1 MLSFATE
8 FPVETT
14 RTSVDFLAAVRE
26 WLLGSPHTV
35 FEASD
40 LSEIE
45 ARMSSQR
52 KSQTNL
58 LRRSSTKQRAAIWLL
73 SVTRS
78 GIVASN
84 GYRLLFFRV
93 ASQAGSEFA
102 LLVSLNT
109 LPHSFPIAKKP
120 VFVQAF

>member
-26 WLLGSPHTV
+26 WLLGSPHTA

-45 ARMSSQR
+45 AKDEFSAK
-52 KSQTNL
+52 KSNELIETLKYQATG
-58 LRRSSTKQRAAIWLL
+58 SDMAAIRYTKLDRGLEWVSTIVFFAWPAKLDRNSHLL
-73 SVTRS
+73 
-78 GIVASN
+78 
-84 GYRLLFFRV
+84 
-93 ASQAGSEFA
+93 
-102 LLVSLNT
+102 
-109 LPHSFPIAKKP
+109 
-120 VFVQAF
+120 